1 MESPSTKRWFLL
13 VLALALGA
21 HFLGLFGTWH
31 YDDFHTIV
39 QNTNLDDPRSLGGF
53 FVDKRLCSQD
63 PASGMYRP
71 MLFLSFALNKHLCG
85 REAWGFLLG
94 NLAIHVA
101 CAGLAFALAR
111 ELARR
116 AGGDRARACLVA
128 TCVGTL
134 YAIHPLLNEGV
145 SYVSARSTTLATMFV
160 LGSMLCAVRAA
171 LVEKPRWDLA
181 AAAWLLA
188 AAGCFTKEIAVM
200 APLLFASIALAL
212 ASREQRRAAA
222 VLCLGLFAA
231 VAIFLVVRGAVGGG
245 ELPRVS
251 TSVEATDAF
260 RGSGRSA
267 WVNLLT
273 QVVVVAR
280 YLGLFFWPAGLSL
293 DHEARVITSLG
304 DPIFLAAL
312 ALLGGLSVAALRA
325 PRRRPLAAAGWLWF
339 AFALAPTSSILPL
352 NVLMNEHR
360 LYLPAFGVFLWSS
373 WALAPWLE
381 RAFAGARAGALAPR
395 LALCLLVLVCA
406 GLGARTVARKLD
418 FHTAERQWASA
429 VAVSPGS
436 PIARLGLGNELAL
449 RGDLRGAAE
458 HFEAVV
464 AIDPR
469 HDAGRINLAEC
480 LLRRYEEERDRV
492 SLERGIELLD
502 QLVEQRSD
510 SSLIALKAARAYQLR
525 FLATDAESDRES
537 ADGHVR
543 AVLRRD
549 PAHAGARDTEK
560 RFARERAE
568 ARGTAEAR

>member
-13 VLALALGA
+13 VLVLAFGA
-21 HFLGLFGTWH
+21 HFPGLFGTWH

-53 FVDKRLCSQD
+53 FVDKRLSSQD

-71 MLFLSFALNKHLCG
+71 MLFLSFALNQQICG
-85 REAWGFLLG
+85 RAVLGFLLG
-94 NLAIHVA
+94 NLAIHVL

-111 ELARR
+111 ELVRR

-128 TCVGTL
+128 TCVGGL
-134 YAIHPLLNEGV
+134 YALHPLLNEGV
-145 SYVSARSTTLATMFV
+145 SYVSARSSTLATLFV
-160 LGSMLCAVRAA
+160 LGSLLCAVRAS

-181 AAAWLLA
+181 VAAWLLA

-200 APLLFASIALAL
+200 APLLFASIAFAL

-222 VLCLGLFAA
+222 ILGVGLFAM
-231 VAIFLVVRGAVGGG
+231 VAFFLVVRGAVGGG
-245 ELPRVS
+245 ELPRLS
-251 TSVEATDAF
+251 TSAEAADAF

-293 DHEARVITSLG
+293 DHEARVITSFG
-304 DPIFLAAL
+304 DPVFLAAL
-312 ALLGGLSVAALRA
+312 ALLVGLSVAAFRA

-360 LYLPAFGVFLWSS
+360 LYLPAFGVFLWFSA
-373 WALAPWLE
+373 ALAPWLE
-381 RAFAGARAGALAPR
+381 RGFAAAREGALAPR
-395 LALCLLVLVCA
+395 LALALAMLACVA
-406 GLGARTVARKLD
+406 LGARTVARKLD
-418 FHTAERQWASA
+418 FHSAERQWASA

-458 HFEAVV
+458 QFEAVV
-464 AIDPR
+464 ALDPR

-480 LLRRYEEERDRV
+480 LLRRYEEQRDRA
-492 SLERGIELLD
+492 SLERAIELLAA
-502 QLVEQRSD
+502 LVVQRSE

-525 FLATDAESDRES
+525 YLATGVEGDRES
-537 ADGHVR
+537 ADAHVR
-543 AVLRRD
+543 AVLRND
-549 PAHAGARDTEK
+549 PAHAGARETEK

-568 ARGTAEAR
+568 RRETAEAR